1 MIKIAING
9 FGRIGRNI
17 LSAFYENTEY
27 KKYIK
32 IVAIND
38 LTSIKHSCH
47 LLKYDSVHGRFVK
60 DINISEN
67 NILIEKDLIKYY
79 SIKDTNLL
87 PWRDLDIDL
96 VLDCTGKFNT
106 KEKALD
112 HINAGAKRVLISAP
126 CDNADK
132 TIVYGVNEHL
142 LDKKDIIVSNA
153 SCTTNCLAPI
163 LSIINSR
170 FNIESGLITTI
181 HSYTGDQNLIDS
193 NHSDLFRAR
202 AANLSMI
209 PSKTGA
215 AKAIGLIIPEL
226 NGIINGMSIRVPTP
240 NVSLVDLTCTI
251 DKEVTEE
258 DINKLFK
265 EYIGNGKFKNI
276 VLYNEDPLVSIDFN
290 HTVYSSIFDANHTMT
305 SGKLIKV
312 MAWYDN
318 EFGFSNRMLD
328 VAITISKL

>member
-67 NILIEKDLIKYY
+67 NILIDNDLIKYY
-79 SIKDTNLL
+79 SISDTKLL
-87 PWRDLDIDL
+87 PWKELDIDL
-96 VLDCTGKFNT
+96 VLDCTGRFT
-106 KEKALD
+106 SREKAYE
-112 HINAGAKRVLISAP
+112 HINSGAKRVLISAP

>member
-106 KEKALD
+106 KEKALE

>member
-1 MIKIAING
+1 MIRIAING

-17 LSAFYENTEY
+17 LSAFYENPEY
-27 KKYIK
+27 KKHIK

-47 LLKYDSVHGRFVK
+47 LLKYDSVHGKFIK
-60 DINISEN
+60 EINISEN
-67 NILIEKDLIKYY
+67 NILIDNELIKYY
-79 SIKDTNLL
+79 SISDTKLL
-87 PWRDLDIDL
+87 PWKELDIDL
-96 VLDCTGKFNT
+96 VLDCTGRFT
-106 KEKALD
+106 SREKAHE
-112 HINAGAKRVLISAP
+112 HINSGAKRVLVSAP
-126 CDNADK
+126 CENADK

-142 LDKKDIIVSNA
+142 LSQQDIIISNA

-163 LSIINSR
+163 LSILKSKYCIYN
-170 FNIESGLITTI
+170 GLMTTI

-193 NHSDLFRAR
+193 DHSDLFRAR

-226 NGIINGMSIRVPTP
+226 NGIINGMAIRVPTP

-251 DKEVTEE
+251 NKEVSKE

-265 EYIGNGKFKNI
+265 DSLDNEKFKNV
-276 VLYNEDPLVSIDFN
+276 VLYNEEPLVSIDFN
-290 HTVYSSIFDANHTMT
+290 HTVYSSVFDSNHTMT

-328 VAITISKL
+328 VSIKISKL